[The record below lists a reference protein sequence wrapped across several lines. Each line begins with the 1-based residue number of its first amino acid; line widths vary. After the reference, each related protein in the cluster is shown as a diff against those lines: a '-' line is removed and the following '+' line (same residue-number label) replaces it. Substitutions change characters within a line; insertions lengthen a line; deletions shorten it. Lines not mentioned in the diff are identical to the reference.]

1 MTVEFFSKEDCK
13 LCDDARNV
21 LKRLKKEFFFDVQE
35 TKLTEDHPKYKEY
48 FMAIP
53 VIAIRNKQFSGQ
65 IVERE
70 IRDFLRIVKP
80 PSRLFYFAK
89 SLEALGFLT
98 VAVGLMYGLVGDM
111 WTDLYF
117 FLGGI
122 LVFTAGRALE
132 KREMKRDRISSEELL
147 PTR

>member
-1 MTVEFFSKEDCK
+1 MTVEFYSKEDCK
-13 LCDDARNV
+13 LCDDARKV
-21 LKRLKKEFFFDVQE
+21 LRRLKKEFFFDVKE

-53 VIAIRNKQFSGQ
+53 VVAINKKQFSGQ
-65 IVERE
+65 IVENELRT
-70 IRDFLRIVKP
+70 FLRGVKP
-80 PSRLFYFAK
+80 PTRLFYVAK

-122 LVFTAGRALE
+122 LVFTVGRTLE
-132 KREMKRDRISSEELL
+132 KREMTRDRVSSEDVLSAQ
-147 PTR
+147 

>member
-1 MTVEFFSKEDCK
+1 MTVEFYSKEDCK
-13 LCDDARNV
+13 LCDDTRNV
-21 LKRLKKEFFFDVQE
+21 LTRLRKEFFFDMQE

-53 VIAIRNKQFSGQ
+53 VVVMRNKRFSGQ
-65 IVERE
+65 IVEDELRN
-70 IRDFLRIVKP
+70 FLRGAKP
-80 PSRLFYFAK
+80 PTRLFYVAK
-89 SLEALGFLT
+89 SFEALGFLT

-122 LVFTAGRALE
+122 LVFTVGRTLE
-132 KREMKRDRISSEELL
+132 KREMTRDRVSSEDVLSAQ
-147 PTR
+147 

>member
-1 MTVEFFSKEDCK
+1 MTIELYSKEDCK
-13 LCDDARNV
+13 LCDDARKV
-21 LKRLKKEFFFDVQE
+21 LKRLKKEFFFDVKE
-35 TKLTEDHPKYKEY
+35 TKLTENHPKFKEY

-53 VIAIRNKQFSGQ
+53 VVAINNRQFSGN
-65 IVERE
+65 IVENELRK
-70 IRDFLRIVKP
+70 FLKDLKP
-80 PSRLFYFAK
+80 PTRVFYLAK

-122 LVFTAGRALE
+122 LVFSIGRTVE
-132 KREMKRDRISSEELL
+132 KRELKRERIPSADFVSL
-147 PTR
+147 R